1 MHREQGGTGPVGFD
15 LDMTLIDSR
24 RAILVTW
31 SALAA
36 ETGVPVD
43 LADVDRRLGAKLEDE
58 IAQWFPPGQRDDAVA
73 SYRRHYLTVA
83 GELTTALPGAA
94 EALAAVRQAGQAAV
108 IITAKHVSSVGPSL
122 AAAGLSGL
130 SGDDLFTDVH
140 GAGKAAVL
148 ARISAAAYVGDTPAD
163 MQAAT
168 AAGVTAVAVPTG
180 SFPPADLRAAG
191 ADVVL
196 ASLHEFPAWYAAIA
210 QSPG

>member
-1 MHREQGGTGPVGFD
+1 
-15 LDMTLIDSR
+15 MTLIDSR

-36 ETGVPVD
+36 ETGVRVD

-83 GELTTALPGAA
+83 GQLTTALPGAA

-130 SGDDLFTDVH
+130 SGLSGADLFTDVH
-140 GAGKAAVL
+140 GEEKAAVL

-196 ASLHEFPAWYAAIA
+196 TSLHEFPAWYAAIA